1 MGKILIIA
9 HRGASAYE
17 PENSLRAIETAIKLK
32 ADMVEVDIRKSKDG
46 ELVVIHDEFVD
57 RVSDGKGFVKNLTL
71 KRLKKLNL
79 ALGEKIPTLKEV
91 LSVVKGR
98 VKLVVEVKSEGLER
112 KLVKLLEKE
121 GMVEYVIIS
130 SFNHQT
136 IKKIKALNRKIAC
149 GIIFKCKP
157 LNPPQQAL
165 DVEAEAVFP
174 YHSYVSKDFVEK
186 LHKEGLN
193 VYAWTVDDVNR
204 GRELIK
210 SEVDGIVTNKP
221 DIFTGVKLNLK
232 RVFIAGPIQGME
244 EKQAYRVKLKRI
256 FKNLGFEVLDAWERE
271 KFKEFMEDLAR
282 KYQVFI
288 IAGSIPEKIGERYYN
303 TSMLISPEGEIGR
316 YRKIHLHAADKV
328 MGLDG
333 YGEELKIFET
343 PYGKASIIIC
353 YDSLFPEISR
363 ILRLKGVEIL
373 FVPSAAPDKSSFLDL
388 RRCCEARV
396 VENQFIVV
404 HSVLIGGIKAEEEF
418 RFYGKSSILYPGG
431 NKVLADGK
439 IGKELIV
446 VADVDMERIRLR
458 IKNQH
463 VVKDLRPEIYSQLCK
478 NNWKI
483 E

>member
-1 MGKILIIA
+1 MVKISSVQFKAKNVKSLEKFEKHVEEIVIKA
-9 HRGASAYE
+9 KKSNSE
-17 PENSLRAIETAIKLK
+17 FIVFPEYFTIEAATVYLSTAKLNE
-32 ADMVEVDIRKSKDG
+32 A
-46 ELVVIHDEFVD
+46 
-57 RVSDGKGFVKNLTL
+57 
-71 KRLKKLNL
+71 LKKL
-79 ALGEKIPTLKEV
+79 AE
-91 LSVVKGR
+91 
-98 VKLVVEVKSEGLER
+98 
-112 KLVKLLEKE
+112 
-121 GMVEYVIIS
+121 EY
-130 SFNHQT
+130 F
-136 IKKIKALNRKIAC
+136 
-149 GIIFKCKP
+149 
-157 LNPPQQAL
+157 
-165 DVEAEAVFP
+165 
-174 YHSYVSKDFVEK
+174 
-186 LHKEGLN
+186 
-193 VYAWTVDDVNR
+193 
-204 GRELIK
+204 
-210 SEVDGIVTNKP
+210 
-221 DIFTGVKLNLK
+221 
-232 RVFIAGPIQGME
+232 
-244 EKQAYRVKLKRI
+244 
-256 FKNLGFEVLDAWERE
+256 E

-303 TSMLISPEGEIGR
+303 TSMLISPEGETGR